1 MNLIAPSAFADN
13 YNIWMFH
20 DGRDAVVLAAIL
32 VTHDLAGHADGA
44 HGGTH
49 TSERIEPDRAGDG
62 LPMLLSSTD
71 HARSNGSFSRCGETS
86 AAQVARW
93 KNNSR

>member
-20 DGRDAVVLAAIL
+20 DGRDAVALAAIL
-32 VTHDLAGHADGA
+32 VTHDPAGHAGGA
-44 HGGTH
+44 RGGTH

-71 HARSNGSFSRCGETS
+71 HARSNGSFSPCGETS
-86 AAQVARW
+86 AAQAARW